1 MTSENWVLSSSVT
14 CFFAHPVALA
24 EKAVFAGGCFWCVE
38 ALYQEQAGVS
48 DVVSGFTGGTLRNPT
63 YNGNHR
69 GHYEAVKVTY
79 DPSVISYQDLL
90 DLYWVNIDPFDDK
103 GQFCDKGPSYRAAIF
118 VQDEKERALAI
129 ASKEKVM
136 ARFEGETVY
145 TEILSTKRFYPVEK
159 FHQDYYKK
167 NPIRY
172 KFYRSGCR
180 RDQRLEQIW
189 GDDATH

>member
-1 MTSENWVLSSSVT
+1 
-14 CFFAHPVALA
+14 
-24 EKAVFAGGCFWCVE
+24 VE

-103 GQFCDKGPSYRAAIF
+103 GQFCDKGSSYRAAIF

-145 TEILSTKRFYPVEK
+145 TEILSTKRFYPVER

-180 RDQRLEQIW
+180 RDQRLDQIW